1 MRKLIVVAAMM
12 VVASATVQA
21 GQSRSLSLAG
31 SDKAVQDTKVAEQAS
46 AVETQRRPLPP
57 KAADASGAT
66 GATQS
71 SSVNEKPKYMDR
83 PPGIDMSR
91 QEPHEGCRHEPA
103 SRAAAYGG
111 HGDAPSAAQALV
123 RRAHRRDAAP
133 VWDLLVSGGRSPRGE
148 RSDLF

>member
-31 SDKAVQDTKVAEQAS
+31 SDRAVQDTKVAEQVS

-57 KAADASGAT
+57 KADASGAA

-71 SSVNEKPKYMDR
+71 SSVNEKPKYTER

-91 QEPHEGCRHEPA
+91 QGRLK
-103 SRAAAYGG
+103 AAAMNQHRAPPHMAGMEMRRPRPRHWSTARIVATLHRYGIY
-111 HGDAPSAAQALV
+111 
-123 RRAHRRDAAP
+123 
-133 VWDLLVSGGRSPRGE
+133 W
-148 RSDLF
+148 

>member
-57 KAADASGAT
+57 KAADASGPT

-71 SSVNEKPKYMDR
+71 SSVNDKPKYMDR

-91 QEPHEGCRHEPA
+91 Q
-103 SRAAAYGG
+103 SRMKAAAMSQ
-111 HGDAPSAAQALV
+111 HRAPPHMAGMEMRRPRPRHWSAARIVATL
-123 RRAHRRDAAP
+123 HRYGIY
-133 VWDLLVSGGRSPRGE
+133 W
-148 RSDLF
+148 

>member
-1 MRKLIVVAAMM
+1 MRRLIVIAGMM
-12 VVASATVQA
+12 VVASATAQA

-71 SSVNEKPKYMDR
+71 SSVNEKPKYMER
-83 PPGIDMSR
+83 PPGIEMSR
-91 QEPHEGCRHEPA
+91 QERMK
-103 SRAAAYGG
+103 AAALN
-111 HGDAPSAAQALV
+111 Q
-123 RRAHRRDAAP
+123 RRAPPHMAGMEMRRPRPRHWSTARIVATLHRYGIY
-133 VWDLLVSGGRSPRGE
+133 W
-148 RSDLF
+148 

>member
-71 SSVNEKPKYMDR
+71 SSVNEKPKYMER
-83 PPGIDMSR
+83 PPGIEMSR
-91 QEPHEGCRHEPA
+91 QGRMK
-103 SRAAAYGG
+103 AAAMNQRR
-111 HGDAPSAAQALV
+111 APPHMAGMETRRPRPRHWSAARIVATL
-123 RRAHRRDAAP
+123 HRYGIY
-133 VWDLLVSGGRSPRGE
+133 W
-148 RSDLF
+148 